1 MSKQNLQNKRLDQIG
16 RKLLEAASAR
26 AAEIERIVAAPQL
39 FDSVKASIKIS
50 QAGRSSKRFF
60 GFRAGFPAW
69 SWQRAV
75 ISFAVLAV
83 FAIGLVGVI
92 VFIKY
97 DSSPQLAEQ
106 SIVPEIQTP
115 ITPVDIPQP
124 VNEDL
129 PKKQKAK
136 SFVVKNRIHARRTVL
151 KTETA
156 ALPKPA
162 RKANVVKRQTESEV
176 LGEFYAL
183 TYTGNLGDTGED
195 WQIIRTEISRS
206 SLFALGVNLSIE
218 NESEKLKTD
227 LLVGSDGVPRA
238 IRFVK

>member
-1 MSKQNLQNKRLDQIG
+1 MSKQDLQNKRLDQIG

-26 AAEIERIVAAPQL
+26 EEEIERIVAAPQL
-39 FDSVKASIKIS
+39 FDSVKASIKTNR
-50 QAGRSSKRFF
+50 AERSSKGLF
-60 GFRAGFPAW
+60 GFRAAFPVW
-69 SWQRAV
+69 SWQKAAGA
-75 ISFAVLAV
+75 FALLAV

-97 DSSPQLAEQ
+97 DSSSQPAEQ
-106 SIVPEIQTP
+106 VVVPEIQTP
-115 ITPVDIPQP
+115 ITPADIPQP
-124 VNEDL
+124 VIEASPQNE
-129 PKKQKAK
+129 KAK

-151 KTETA
+151 KTEKA

-162 RKANVVKRQTESEV
+162 RKANVVKRQTKSEV
-176 LGEFYAL
+176 LGDFYAL
-183 TYTGNLGDTGED
+183 TYAGNLGETGED

-227 LLVGSDGVPRA
+227 LLVGSDGIPRA